1 MEAITIAIHLIT
13 AKFNQIVD
21 ENHIEEFVE
30 LLEAGR
36 RLPPITVKALGDS
49 RYQIVD
55 GRHRLEAHKRLAL
68 STIRARITR

>member
-1 MEAITIAIHLIT
+1 MEAITIAVHLIT

-30 LLEAGR
+30 ILEAGR
-36 RLPPITVKALGDS
+36 RLPPITVKVIGSDS
-49 RYQIVD
+49 YQIVD

-68 STIRARITR
+68 STIKARITR